1 VTDAEPPAAPTPEAT
16 RRLFA
21 AWRLLSA
28 PVDVGELERWLPTL
42 ALEVTEAH
50 GACLGVLDPGD
61 GGFVRVLSVS
71 AAHAAAGFGAERQER
86 LLRALRD
93 ETGDG
98 VPGADGLR
106 AGRVTDEDGETEAF
120 VVAPVLV
127 RRAEHAW
134 LCVSRRDVR
143 FGAGER
149 EALALLSGWAGL
161 AIDNAGLLARAHAR
175 EAELVRAVRGLQAS
189 GAIAEAVSREPRLD
203 LVLERIV
210 EEALDLVGARTV
222 LALLADRDELVVAAQ
237 AGSVARN
244 LRGLRVP
251 RDGTLLGRAMD
262 HRSPHRAD
270 DLIRRELWD
279 HAGPAGSAGTSGLFV
294 PMVFRGRTLGVLAAI
309 DRRGAEGRFSGEDE
323 RLLQSFAASAATAV
337 ASARSVAEDRMRR
350 TVEATEQERRRWAR
364 ELHDETLQGLG
375 LLRIGIT
382 SALARP
388 GADRDAAMRAASDGL
403 ADEIERLR
411 ALINELRPAGLDELG
426 LEPALQALVER
437 TRRAATV
444 PIDVAITL
452 GGGPRL
458 APDREVLAYR
468 IVQESL
474 TNVLKHAQARSVR
487 VAVGRGERGL
497 EVLVTDD
504 GTGFDP
510 ARRTSG
516 VGLVGMR
523 ERVELVGGRLE
534 ITSQP
539 GRGTQVAAVVPD
551 GTRPPA

>member
-1 VTDAEPPAAPTPEAT
+1 
-16 RRLFA
+16 
-21 AWRLLSA
+21 
-28 PVDVGELERWLPTL
+28 
-42 ALEVTEAH
+42 
-50 GACLGVLDPGD
+50 
-61 GGFVRVLSVS
+61 
-71 AAHAAAGFGAERQER
+71 
-86 LLRALRD
+86 
-93 ETGDG
+93 
-98 VPGADGLR
+98 
-106 AGRVTDEDGETEAF
+106 
-120 VVAPVLV
+120 
-127 RRAEHAW
+127 
-134 LCVSRRDVR
+134 
-143 FGAGER
+143 
-149 EALALLSGWAGL
+149 
-161 AIDNAGLLARAHAR
+161 
-175 EAELVRAVRGLQAS
+175 
-189 GAIAEAVSREPRLD
+189 
-203 LVLERIV
+203 
-210 EEALDLVGARTV
+210 
-222 LALLADRDELVVAAQ
+222 
-237 AGSVARN
+237 
-244 LRGLRVP
+244 
-251 RDGTLLGRAMD
+251 
-262 HRSPHRAD
+262 
-270 DLIRRELWD
+270 
-279 HAGPAGSAGTSGLFV
+279 
-294 PMVFRGRTLGVLAAI
+294 
-309 DRRGAEGRFSGEDE
+309 
-323 RLLQSFAASAATAV
+323 
-337 ASARSVAEDRMRR
+337 MRR

-458 APDREVLAYR
+458 APDREVLAYL